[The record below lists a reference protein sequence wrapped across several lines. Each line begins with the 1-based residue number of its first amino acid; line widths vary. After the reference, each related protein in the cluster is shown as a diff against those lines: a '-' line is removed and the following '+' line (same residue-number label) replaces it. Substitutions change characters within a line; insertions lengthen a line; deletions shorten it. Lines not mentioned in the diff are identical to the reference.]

1 MSGIK
6 RRKVVKMNRLDE
18 RVEGQKNK
26 KHKAG
31 SPGLVVMGGDSCS
44 RGCGF
49 ESQHWTFF
57 SICYCKN
64 FNVYLKRP
72 QIMPIK
78 KRKTREREREANKRF
93 VKVSVITISHSSS
106 HFADYLTTRNHPPT
120 HTPTHTQTRHSIGSQ
135 TLPKQ
140 FFLSKKFSSKVRLWH
155 ER

>member
-31 SPGLVVMGGDSCS
+31 SPGLVVIGGDSCS

-78 KRKTREREREANKRF
+78 KRKTIVGYKKTERERSKQKICQSFCYHNFPFIFTFCRLFNNQK
-93 VKVSVITISHSSS
+93 SPSH
-106 HFADYLTTRNHPPT
+106 T
-120 HTPTHTQTRHSIGSQ
+120 HTYTHTNSPFHRQSNITK
-135 TLPKQ
+135 TV
-140 FFLSKKFSSKVRLWH
+140 FF
-155 ER
+155 